1 MPASDDRFARQN
13 RCGPPPGFPLA
24 SPCAGIVHRLSGPNG
39 RAPARVPRRASGPAG
54 GAPLSRVPTCVR
66 LRCASG
72 LLARPYTRGDVRLLG
87 PCFKTGRRRPSSQ
100 RPGRRGAV
108 VRPRRR
114 GPRPAG
120 PGRRNPGSVR
130 APPRRGGPRSPG
142 PPARAR
148 AGAGPDGA
156 GCGVRPP
163 MTGARRAAP
172 RRPSSGRGRFPPG
185 NFTCCLTLFPG
196 CFSSFDHSTCA
207 LSVSGRYLAL
217 EGIYL
222 PLWAALPSYP
232 TRRGTRPP
240 AAVRTRGARPHGAL
254 TLCGAPFQGTRP
266 ARLEGPGARGA
277 GGSLSRLQ
285 LGPPPRGGGPN
296 FKSGLLPLRSPLL
309 GQSRL
314 VSFPPLTDML
324 KFGG

>member
-1 MPASDDRFARQN
+1 MPTSDDRFARQN

-39 RAPARVPRRASGPAG
+39 RAPARVPQRASGPAG
-54 GAPLSRVPTCVR
+54 GAPLRRVPTCVR

-100 RPGRRGAV
+100 RPGRRGAGAAAAA
-108 VRPRRR
+108 RSSAR
-114 GPRPAG
+114 GARAAETGVCKSPPAEE
-120 PGRRNPGSVR
+120 
-130 APPRRGGPRSPG
+130 GPRSPG

-156 GCGVRPP
+156 GCGVRPSWRVSP
-163 MTGARRAAP
+163 RRAAP
-172 RRPSSGRGRFPPG
+172 PEFGSRALPPRQ
-185 NFTCCLTLFPG
+185 FHVLLTLFPG

-240 AAVRTRGARPHGAL
+240 AAVRAHDARPHGAL

-266 ARLEGPGARGA
+266 ARLEEPGARGA
-277 GGSLSRLQ
+277 AAPSPGCNS
-285 LGPPPRGGGPN
+285 GPPREGGPD

-324 KFGG
+324 KFSG

>member
-100 RPGRRGAV
+100 RPGRRGAGV
-108 VRPRRR
+108 AAAARSSAR
-114 GPRPAG
+114 GARAAESGVCKSPPA
-120 PGRRNPGSVR
+120 
-130 APPRRGGPRSPG
+130 AGGPRSPG

-148 AGAGPDGA
+148 AGAGPGGA

-163 MTGARRAAP
+163 RRGPPRRPAPPEFGSRALPPRQFHVLFDPLSRVLFIFRSLYLCAIGLRPVFSLGRNLPPALGSTPKLPDSSRDAPPGGGPGPRRAAARGSHPLRRPVPGDSAGAPRGARRAGG
-172 RRPSSGRGRFPPG
+172 GR
-185 NFTCCLTLFPG
+185 
-196 CFSSFDHSTCA
+196 
-207 LSVSGRYLAL
+207 
-217 EGIYL
+217 L
-222 PLWAALPSYP
+222 PLQAA
-232 TRRGTRPP
+232 TR
-240 AAVRTRGARPHGAL
+240 A
-254 TLCGAPFQGTRP
+254 
-266 ARLEGPGARGA
+266 
-277 GGSLSRLQ
+277 
-285 LGPPPRGGGPN
+285 PPPRGGGAGRQIWAVAASLAATGAIPVG
-296 FKSGLLPLRSPLL
+296 FFSSAY
-309 GQSRL
+309 
-314 VSFPPLTDML
+314 
-324 KFGG
+324 

>member
-100 RPGRRGAV
+100 RPGRRGAGASAAA
-108 VRPRRR
+108 RSSAR
-114 GPRPAG
+114 GARAAESGVCKSPPAAGGTTFPRPSCPGAG
-120 PGRRNPGSVR
+120 RRWPGRRGLRR
-130 APPRRGGPRSPG
+130 AAPT
-142 PPARAR
+142 
-148 AGAGPDGA
+148 
-156 GCGVRPP
+156 
-163 MTGARRAAP
+163 TGARRAAP

-285 LGPPPRGGGPN
+285 LGPPPRGGGPD

>member
-1 MPASDDRFARQN
+1 MRPSQ
-13 RCGPPPGFPLA
+13 GFPPA
-24 SPCAGIVHRLSGPNG
+24 FAFAARRGFW
-39 RAPARVPRRASGPAG
+39 PARTLAGTFDSLVRVSRRAAGDRRASVLAAAALVGPA
-54 GAPLSRVPTCVR
+54 A
-66 LRCASG
+66 
-72 LLARPYTRGDVRLLG
+72 AR
-87 PCFKTGRRRPSSQ
+87 SSA
-100 RPGRRGAV
+100 RGARAAESGV
-108 VRPRRR
+108 CKSP
-114 GPRPAG
+114 PA
-120 PGRRNPGSVR
+120 
-130 APPRRGGPRSPG
+130 AGGPRSPALLPGRG
-142 PPARAR
+142 PALARTAR
-148 AGAGPDGA
+148 VAACGPND
-156 GCGVRPP
+156 
-163 MTGARRAAP
+163 GARRAAP

-285 LGPPPRGGGPN
+285 LGPPPARGGGRTSNLGCCRFARRYWGNPGW
-296 FKSGLLPLRSPLL
+296 FLFLRLLICLSSAGSPARSEA
-309 GQSRL
+309 
-314 VSFPPLTDML
+314 DA
-324 KFGG
+324 